1 MSFQTRVNTYL
12 PQAFPGDFASSN
24 PRVSTVG
31 PEEGWYAGSS
41 GILAATF
48 VWGNEDTRQV
58 FNSAT
63 DAGQTATSQPDG
75 FVRKGGMGV
84 LATVPEQATMLI
96 PAGQMVTVFDKGEF
110 WASVPTGVTATR
122 RAAVY
127 ADPTTGG
134 IVDSSASGAV
144 ATGYYYAL
152 SADPGDMTKISA
164 WLSPAA

>member
-1 MSFQTRVNTYL
+1 MTFQTRVNTYL
-12 PQAFPGDFASSN
+12 PQAFPGDFCSSN

-31 PEEGWYAGSS
+31 PEGSWYAGT
-41 GILAATF
+41 GGVLAATF

-63 DAGQTATSQPDG
+63 GAGLTATTLPDG
-75 FVRKGGMGV
+75 FVRKGGMGII
-84 LATVPEQATMLI
+84 ASVPEESTMQI

-110 WASVPTGVTATR
+110 WVAVPTGVTAAR

-127 ADPTTGG
+127 ADPTSGL
-134 IVDSSASGAV
+134 IVDSTASGAV

-152 SADPGDMTKISA
+152 SADPGDMVKISA
-164 WLSPAA
+164 WISPSA